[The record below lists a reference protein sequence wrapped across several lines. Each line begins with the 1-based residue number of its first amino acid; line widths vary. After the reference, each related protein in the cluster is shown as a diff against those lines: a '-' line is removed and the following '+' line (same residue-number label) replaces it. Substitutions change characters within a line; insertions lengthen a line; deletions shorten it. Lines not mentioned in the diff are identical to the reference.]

1 MKAKFIF
8 SIIVLALVAGMLIV
22 TLGVPRTTANVQ
34 AVELSTGKITT
45 PTPLPTAIPGVSA
58 LAIQKYAQSGKIM
71 TQQKFGIDISA
82 ANFRYENEEIKVDV
96 CFQLPSAADWR
107 VWDATLQTKRGNLLL
122 STIAPRELTETL
134 PDGKRRVTTYGN
146 GVAWNDVPHD
156 GQPDYLCETLAF
168 FSPASEINLREIDL
182 TQVSLVIQS
191 IGALPREGQECAFYL
206 ETVQSRLD
214 TKGIGIKLD
223 CVSQEGGAQVVI
235 AQKPANM
242 SQTDAEALV
251 SKESVE
257 SFIVQGPWIF
267 PSSSR

>member
-1 MKAKFIF
+1 MKTRIVF
-8 SIIVLALVAGMLIV
+8 SLIAIVLVAGLILV
-22 TLGVPRTTANVQ
+22 TQNIPHPVSNVQ
-34 AVELSTGKITT
+34 AVELSRGKIVT

-58 LAIQKYAQSGKIM
+58 LAIQKYAQGSKVITRQKSG
-71 TQQKFGIDISA
+71 FDISA

-96 CFQLPSAADWR
+96 CFQLPSTADWR
-107 VWDATLQTKRGNLLL
+107 VWDATLQTKSGNLLL

-134 PDGKRRVTTYGN
+134 ADGKRRVTTYEN
-146 GVAWNDVPHD
+146 GVSWNDIPHD

-168 FSPASEINLREIDL
+168 FSPTAEIDLRGIDL

-214 TKGIGIKLD
+214 AKGLGIKLD

-235 AQKPANM
+235 ARKPENM
-242 SQTDAEALV
+242 SQSEAETLV
-251 SKESVE
+251 SKESIE

-267 PSSSR
+267 PSSSQ